1 MDNLI
6 NSIITTE
13 GMENPDEKVAIT
25 SNSSDGNGY
34 QVIIN
39 IIISTFI
46 SVFLAEL
53 GDKTQ
58 IATLLL
64 SAESGKPF
72 QVFIGASLALISSTL
87 VVVILGR
94 WFSSTISKVRIKL
107 ISGVLLISLGI
118 WYGIQSAEFFF
129 QKV

>member
-1 MDNLI
+1 MR
-6 NSIITTE
+6 
-13 GMENPDEKVAIT
+13 NPDEKVDMT
-25 SNSSDGNGY
+25 SSSSDGNGY